1 MKLMIGKK
9 NLRVT
14 KLHQQYIENGGTV
27 LDENFMPYRKGR
39 YKAKEFD
46 NLDVPHNK
54 SSIY

>member
-1 MKLMIGKK
+1 LARKTLE
-9 NLRVT
+9 LRSFI
-14 KLHQQYIENGGTV
+14 KQYIENGGTV
-27 LDENFMPYRKGR
+27 LDENFMYRKGR